1 MNFDELTEEQ
11 KERFSKC
18 KTAAE
23 MLEQAKEDGFELSE
37 EDLEGISG
45 GGWSAFCGDYT
56 LPCDS

>member
-11 KERFSKC
+11 KEKFSKC

-23 MLEQAKEDGFELSE
+23 MLEQAREEGFELSE

-45 GGWSAFCGDYT
+45 GLEWTS
-56 LPCDS
+56 PCNNLTAV